1 MNFDPQ
7 PRPTD
12 PWHLR
17 LLRRPGF
24 YLALSGTLVALEFGT
39 GTWVQFPIAFV
50 IPVVLASWFC
60 AAPLG
65 YHLAVAMPV
74 VRLGLAYCWG
84 RPIELD
90 HALVN
95 GAIRVAVLLFVAY
108 LATQAG
114 RLVREVRVLR
124 GLLPVCAYCKKIRD
138 QDERWQPIESY
149 IAQRSEAR
157 FSHGICPGC
166 SQVQMRKARRLVR
179 RV

>member
-1 MNFDPQ
+1 MKFDPQ
-7 PRPTD
+7 PSPAD

-24 YLALSGTLVALEFGT
+24 YLALAGGLIAVEFST
-39 GTWVQFPIAFV
+39 GSWVQFPIAFV

-60 AAPLG
+60 APPLG
-65 YHLAVAMPV
+65 YRLAVAMPV
-74 VRLGLAYCWG
+74 VRFGLAYCWG
-84 RPIELD
+84 RPVDVE

-95 GAIRVAVLLFVAY
+95 GAIRIAVLVFVAY

-114 RLVREVRVLR
+114 RLAREVRVLR

-138 QDERWQPIESY
+138 KEDRWQPIESY
-149 IAQRSEAR
+149 ISQRSEAR
-157 FSHGICPGC
+157 FSHGICPTC
-166 SQVQMRKARRLVR
+166 AQVQMRKARRLVH